1 MLTLNGQTKINAV
14 SPNSSHG
21 TYDFFEEE
29 VMDKQDIKA
38 EKNADTNAIVSSV
51 TKTKKVSVTSVIT
64 STNKIKIN

>member
-1 MLTLNGQTKINAV
+1 
-14 SPNSSHG
+14 
-21 TYDFFEEE
+21 
-29 VMDKQDIKA
+29 MDKQDIKA